1 MGMDPSAVAAVLITP
16 QGRAAVAAGAAGTVI
31 RLIRQA
37 HGWSQQD
44 LADRSGYSQATISR
58 LERGVS
64 RAMRDTAILTD
75 LANALGVS
83 FAVLGLLCDP
93 NQRSILDDV
102 DRREF
107 LGGAA
112 GLAVTA
118 LLPQGV
124 ATPGRI
130 HAADA
135 TQCWTALRRIEELDA
150 RQGGTVVCQMAEGMA
165 RRLQDALRRGTYQPT
180 VGRELQS
187 ITASAMDQAG
197 WLAYDAGWRDRA
209 RRWWLETCHF
219 ADMAEVPD
227 VHVSALAAMALQT
240 SNSGNGQETVDLI
253 QAARRTATRDQSGNP
268 PLLSLLAARQAIGY
282 AQTGDRGAAISAIVQ
297 ARHLLDHGRRGD
309 EPFWLDFW
317 GPADLAWHETRVALV
332 TKQGKSAEVAAR
344 TALARVDATSFPRN
358 HILYAAGLGSILTQR
373 GQLDEAISVTSQAVQ
388 GAHAVRGSGLALS
401 NLRHV
406 VALLEQQKYPPAK
419 TFATAARRLLPAVP

>member
-1 MGMDPSAVAAVLITP
+1 MVMDPSAVAAVLISP

-31 RLIRQA
+31 RMIRQA
-37 HGWSQQD
+37 HGWSQKD

-64 RAMRDTAILTD
+64 RATRDTAVLTD
-75 LANALGVS
+75 LAGALGVPS
-83 FAVLGLLCDP
+83 AVLGIVSDSD
-93 NQRSILDDV
+93 QRPILDDV

-118 LLPQGV
+118 LLPQSV

-130 HAADA
+130 NAAEA

-150 RQGGTVVCQMAEGMA
+150 RQGGTAVCQMAEGMA
-165 RRLQDALRRGTYQPT
+165 RRLQDALRRGIYLPA

-187 ITASAMDQAG
+187 ITAAAMDQAG
-197 WLAYDAGWRDRA
+197 WLAYDAGWQDRA

-227 VHVSALAAMALQT
+227 VRVSALAAMALQT
-240 SNSGNGQETVDLI
+240 SNSGYGRETVDLI
-253 QAARRTATRDQSGNP
+253 QAARKSAIRDQSGNP
-268 PLLSLLAARQAIGY
+268 LLLSLLAARQAIGH
-282 AQTGDRGAAISAIVQ
+282 AQTGDRSAAISAIAH
-297 ARHLLDHGRRGD
+297 ARQWLDHGRRGD

-317 GPADLAWHETRVALV
+317 GSADLSWHETRVALI

-344 TALARVDATSFPRN
+344 TALASVDATSFPRN
-358 HILYAAGLGSILTQR
+358 HTLYAAALGSILTQR
-373 GQLDEAISVTSQAVQ
+373 GQMDEAISVMSQAVK
-388 GAHAVRGSGLALS
+388 GAHAIRGSGLAVS

-406 VALLEQQKYPPAK
+406 VDLLGQQKYPPAK
-419 TFATAARRLLPAVP
+419 TFATAARCLLPAVT

>member
-1 MGMDPSAVAAVLITP
+1 MDPSAVAAVLISP
-16 QGRAAVAAGAAGTVI
+16 QSRAAVAVGAAGTVI

-64 RAMRDTAILTD
+64 RATRDTAILTD
-75 LANALGVS
+75 LAGALGVPS
-83 FAVLGLLCDP
+83 AVLGVVSDP
-93 NQRSILDDV
+93 DQRPILDDV

-130 HAADA
+130 NAVEA

-165 RRLQDALRRGTYQPT
+165 RRLQDALRRGSYVPT

-187 ITASAMDQAG
+187 ITAAAMDQAG
-197 WLAYDAGWRDRA
+197 WLAYDAGWQDKA

-219 ADMAEVPD
+219 ADLAEVPD
-227 VHVSALAAMALQT
+227 IRVSALAAMALQA
-240 SNSGNGQETVDLI
+240 SNAGDGKETIDLA
-253 QAARRTATRDQSGNP
+253 QAARKAAIRDQDGNP
-268 PLLSLLAARQAIGY
+268 LLLSLLAAREAIGH
-282 AQTGDRGAAISAIVQ
+282 AQTGDHSAAISDIVQ
-297 ARHLLDHGRRGD
+297 ARRWLDYGRRGD
-309 EPFWLDFW
+309 EPL

-344 TALARVDATSFPRN
+344 TALATVDATSFPRN
-358 HILYAAGLGSILTQR
+358 HTLYAAGLGSILTQR
-373 GQLDEAISVTSQAVQ
+373 GQLDEAINVTSQAIQ
-388 GAHAVRGSGLALS
+388 GAHAVRGSGLAVS
-401 NLRHV
+401 NLRQV
-406 VALLEQQKYPPAK
+406 VDLLGQQKYLPAK
-419 TFATAARRLLPAVP
+419 TFATAARRL

>member
-1 MGMDPSAVAAVLITP
+1 MVMDPSAVAAVLISP
-16 QGRAAVAAGAAGTVI
+16 QGRAAVAEGAVGTVI
-31 RLIRQA
+31 RLIRRA

-58 LERGVS
+58 LERGIS
-64 RAMRDTAILTD
+64 RATRDTAILTD
-75 LANALGVS
+75 LAGALGVPS
-83 FAVLGLLCDP
+83 AVLGLVSDP
-93 NQRSILDDV
+93 DQRPILDDV

-118 LLPQGV
+118 LLPHGV

-130 HAADA
+130 IAADA
-135 TQCWTALRRIEELDA
+135 TQCWTALRRVEELDA
-150 RQGGTVVCQMAEGMA
+150 HQGGTVVCQMAEGMA
-165 RRLQDALRRGTYQPT
+165 RRLQDALGRGSYPPA

-187 ITASAMDQAG
+187 ITAAAMDQAG
-197 WLAYDAGWRDRA
+197 WLAYDAGWQDKA

-219 ADMAEVPD
+219 ADTAEVPD
-227 VHVSALAAMALQT
+227 VRVSALAAMALQA
-240 SNSGNGQETVDLI
+240 SNAGDGRETVDLI
-253 QAARRTATRDQSGNP
+253 HAARKTATCDQSGNP
-268 PLLSLLAARQAIGY
+268 LLLSLLAARQAIGH
-282 AQTGDRGAAISAIVQ
+282 AQTGDRSAAASAIVQ
-297 ARHLLDHGRRGD
+297 ARQWLDRGRRGD
-309 EPFWLDFW
+309 EPFWLGFW

-344 TALARVDATSFPRN
+344 AALASVDATSFPRN
-358 HILYAAGLGSILTQR
+358 RILYVAGLGSVLTQR

-388 GAHAVRGSGLALS
+388 TAHAVRGSGLALS

-406 VALLEQQKYPPAK
+406 VDLLGQQKYPPAK
-419 TFATAARRLLPAVP
+419 AFATAARRLLPAVT

>member
-1 MGMDPSAVAAVLITP
+1 MDPSAVAAVLISP
-16 QGRAAVAAGAAGTVI
+16 QGRAAVAAGAAGTII

-37 HGWSQQD
+37 RGWSQQD

-64 RAMRDTAILTD
+64 RATRDAAVLTD
-75 LANALGVS
+75 LAGALGVPS
-83 FAVLGLLCDP
+83 TVLGVVSDP
-93 NQRSILDDV
+93 DQRPILNGV

-107 LGGAA
+107 LGGAVD
-112 GLAVTA
+112 LAVTA

-130 HAADA
+130 DAADA

-150 RQGGTVVCQMAEGMA
+150 RQGGTVICQMAEGMA
-165 RRLQDALRRGTYQPT
+165 HRLQDAFRRGTYSAT

-187 ITASAMDQAG
+187 ITAAAMDQAG
-197 WLAYDAGWRDRA
+197 WLAYDAGWQDKA

-219 ADMAEVPD
+219 TDMVEVPH
-227 VHVSALAAMALQT
+227 VRVSALAVMALQA
-240 SNSGNGQETVDLI
+240 SNAGDGRETVDLI
-253 QAARRTATRDQSGNP
+253 QAARKTATRDQRGNP
-268 PLLSLLAARQAIGY
+268 LLLSLLAARQAIGH
-282 AQTGDRGAAISAIVQ
+282 AQTGDRSAATSAIVQ
-297 ARHLLDHGRRGD
+297 AHQWLDHGRRGD

-344 TALARVDATSFPRN
+344 TALASVDATSFPRN
-358 HILYAAGLGSILTQR
+358 HALYAASLGSILTQR

-388 GAHAVRGSGLALS
+388 GAHAVRGSGLAVS

-406 VALLEQQKYPPAK
+406 VDLLGQQKYPPAK
-419 TFATAARRLLPAVP
+419 TFAAAARRLLPAAP

>member
-1 MGMDPSAVAAVLITP
+1 MVMDPSEVAAVLISS

-58 LERGVS
+58 LERAVS
-64 RAMRDTAILTD
+64 RVTRDTVVLTD
-75 LANALGVS
+75 LAGALRVPCAALGLV
-83 FAVLGLLCDP
+83 GDP
-93 NQRSILDDV
+93 DQRPILDDV

-118 LLPQGV
+118 LLPQSV
-124 ATPGRI
+124 ATPRRI
-130 HAADA
+130 NAAEA
-135 TQCWTALRRIEELDA
+135 TQCWPALRRIEELDA

-165 RRLQDALRRGTYQPT
+165 RRLQDALRRGSYLPT

-187 ITASAMDQAG
+187 ITAAAMDQAG
-197 WLAYDAGWRDRA
+197 WLAYDAGWQEKA

-219 ADMAEVPD
+219 ADMADVPD
-227 VHVSALAAMALQT
+227 VRVSALAAMALQA
-240 SNSGNGQETVDLI
+240 SNAGDGRETVDLI
-253 QAARRTATRDQSGNP
+253 QAARKAATRDQDGNP
-268 PLLSLLAARQAIGY
+268 LLLSLLAARQAIGH
-282 AQTGDRGAAISAIVQ
+282 AQTGDRSTAISDLAHSRQ
-297 ARHLLDHGRRGD
+297 WLDHGRRGD

-317 GPADLAWHETRVALV
+317 GLADLAWHETRVALA
-332 TKQGKSAEVAAR
+332 TKQGQAAEVAAR
-344 TALARVDATSFPRN
+344 TALASVDATSFPRN
-358 HILYAAGLGSILTQR
+358 HTLYAAGLGSILTQR
-373 GQLDEAISVTSQAVQ
+373 GQLDEAINVTSQAVQ
-388 GAHAVRGSGLALS
+388 GAHAVRGSGLAVS

-406 VALLEQQKYPPAK
+406 VDQLGQQKYTPAK
-419 TFATAARRLLPAVP
+419 TFATAARRLLPA